1 MVEDSNVS
9 PQIKAVSTQR
19 NMPEGMVL
27 RPSKSQIRV
36 PLSVQTHSMEQER
49 EVVFWLI

>member
-9 PQIKAVSTQR
+9 PQIKAVSTKR

-27 RPSKSQIRV
+27 RPSKSQFRV

-49 EVVFWLI
+49 EVIFWLI